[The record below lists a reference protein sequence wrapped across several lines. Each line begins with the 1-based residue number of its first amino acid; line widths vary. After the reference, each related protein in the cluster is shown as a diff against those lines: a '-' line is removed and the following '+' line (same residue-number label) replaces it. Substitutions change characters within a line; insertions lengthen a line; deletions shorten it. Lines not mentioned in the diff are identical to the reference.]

1 LGKNITARKELDCT
15 LNMMKATGLDPEHK
29 LIGDLMKNY
38 DQNARPILDK
48 TKPVNVRFDLA
59 VNQIVEL
66 VNILSIPIRREIILG
81 GNQP

>member
-1 LGKNITARKELDCT
+1 
-15 LNMMKATGLDPEHK
+15 MMKATGLDPEHK

-66 VNILSIPIRREIILG
+66 VNILSYPFQSVGKLSWVETSL
-81 GNQP
+81 NTPLTFLL